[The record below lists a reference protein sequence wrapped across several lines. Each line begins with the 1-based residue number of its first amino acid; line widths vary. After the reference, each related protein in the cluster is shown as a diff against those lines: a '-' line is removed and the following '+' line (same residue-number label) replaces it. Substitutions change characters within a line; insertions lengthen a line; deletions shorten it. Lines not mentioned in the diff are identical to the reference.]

1 MDNKSLK
8 NYRDILNKKKAS
20 STYITSYEDNILI
33 NEKLKYFFR
42 LESDEISLLN
52 LYRKINEIKLDSQ
65 LCELENILNLKE
77 YERSNKLYIYL
88 KLNELLLN
96 TNL

>member
-8 NYRDILNKKKAS
+8 NYRDKLNKKKAS
-20 STYITSYEDNILI
+20 STYIISYEDNILI

-52 LYRKINEIKLDSQ
+52 LYRKINEIKIDSR

-88 KLNELLLN
+88 KLNELLLY

>member
-65 LCELENILNLKE
+65 LCELENILNLRE
-77 YERSNKLYIYL
+77 YERTNKLYIYL
-88 KLNELLLN
+88 KLNEYLFKIK
-96 TNL
+96 